1 MTEESNLD
9 EETRLFLL
17 EAYENL
23 DSVESH
29 LVDLENDPSNA
40 EILNDVFRSV
50 HTIKGNAGFLAFQ
63 KLEQLCHRSETLLDK
78 LRSGQLSLTPERT
91 SYLLE
96 AVDLTRTILNSIEAT
111 GSEGDADIEAV
122 IEKIE

>member
-1 MTEESNLD
+1 MTEDPQLD

-29 LVDLENDPSNA
+29 LVDLENDPSNT
-40 EILNDVFRSV
+40 EILNDVFRSI
-50 HTIKGNAGFLAFQ
+50 HTIKGNSGFLAFQ
-63 KLEQLCHRSETLLDK
+63 KLEQLCHRTESLLDK
-78 LRSGQLSLTPERT
+78 LRSHQLTLNAERT

-96 AVDLTRTILNSIEAT
+96 AIDLIRTILNTIEST
-111 GSEGDADIEAV
+111 GAEGEPEIETV
-122 IEKIE
+122 VSKLE